1 MSIHKCKTIITFS
14 ILYLLG
20 SNMNV
25 LYWDLAK
32 CAGKVLLVAGAWF
45 QIGLG
50 SPWGPGVA
58 VGEGRGDD
66 PPLPPP
72 SQQLRFR
79 SAEGVS
85 CAPSFQKRV
94 SSYTNTLYS
103 VKVGVHLNAYTQTF
117 IMHIDITIYIHIYEY
132 TKTLINTV
140 YTYIHLFT
148 RLIYKYTNTESAKE
162 KENWCQL
169 HFWYKVQMRTGYIT
183 ESDAI
188 ISIKILQFLKK
199 L

>member
-103 VKVGVHLNAYTQTF
+103 VKVGVHLNAYTQTS

-140 YTYIHLFT
+140 YIYIHLFT
-148 RLIYKYTNTESAKE
+148 RLIYKYWKCKGKRKLVSITFLVQSTDENRLYYRIRCNHINQNTS
-162 KENWCQL
+162 
-169 HFWYKVQMRTGYIT
+169 VP
-183 ESDAI
+183 
-188 ISIKILQFLKK
+188 
-199 L
+199 

>member
-1 MSIHKCKTIITFS
+1 M
-14 ILYLLG
+14 
-20 SNMNV
+20 
-25 LYWDLAK
+25 
-32 CAGKVLLVAGAWF
+32 
-45 QIGLG
+45 
-50 SPWGPGVA
+50 A

-103 VKVGVHLNAYTQTF
+103 VKVGVHLNAYTQTS

-132 TKTLINTV
+132 TKTHIDTCACGVFALEFQV
-140 YTYIHLFT
+140 YDRDCVVLYGKGNQAQ
-148 RLIYKYTNTESAKE
+148 KYCLSN
-162 KENWCQL
+162 
-169 HFWYKVQMRTGYIT
+169 HG
-183 ESDAI
+183 
-188 ISIKILQFLKK
+188 
-199 L
+199 